1 MKYATVRYG
10 GTGLIVLGM
19 ILFASRIGDQ
29 GGNAVMESRN
39 VASMQ
44 QGLRTTSHPCSPTR
58 NHTVIDTE
66 DLELSCEQF
75 RLDNKPSLEDIFG
88 YLGSE
93 QLEIAQSLHKRIA
106 EWTFPELRID
116 LGSGTSAD
124 KEGVLPTDMPVVDIL
139 NQTKLAALFS
149 EGSIAALRAS
159 HVFEHFTY
167 PQAITAFQ
175 NIRCLL
181 NPELGRAR
189 IATPDAKHPGA
200 DYHEHKLK
208 ADWPSGIFKA
218 SYRDDVYPGHRALWS
233 EAKMAVAAS
242 FAGLNARPLEW
253 WSSDTFCEQPYDG
266 SNGFAIGRSAH
277 RDKRN
282 REKPLTYTSLIMDVT
297 PQKLNDWEASTS

>member
-1 MKYATVRYG
+1 MVA
-10 GTGLIVLGM
+10 I
-19 ILFASRIGDQ
+19 ILLTSPILDQHIDPNASRNI
-29 GGNAVMESRN
+29 VS
-39 VASMQ
+39 VQ
-44 QGLRTTSHPCSPTR
+44 QGLRTAAATTTSLQELDVCRPTP
-58 NHTVIDTE
+58 NHTVIDVE

-75 RLDNKPSLEDIFG
+75 RLENKPSLEDVFA

-93 QLEIAQSLHKRIA
+93 QLQIATSLKQQIV
-106 EWTFPELRID
+106 EWSLPELRVD

-124 KEGVLPTDMPVVDIL
+124 KDGILPTDMPVVDIL
-139 NQTKLAALFS
+139 NQTKLAALFT
-149 EGSIAALRAS
+149 EGSVAALRAS

-167 PQAITAFQ
+167 PQALIAFQ

-181 NPELGRAR
+181 DHDVGYAR

-200 DYHEHKLK
+200 EYHEHKLK

-218 SYRDDVYPGHRALWS
+218 SYRDDIYPGHRALWS

-253 WSSDTFCEQPYDG
+253 WSSDETKFCEQPHDG
-266 SNGFAIGRSAH
+266 SNGFSIGRSAH

-282 REKPLTYTSLIMDVT
+282 REKPLTYTSLIMDVS
-297 PQKLNDWEASTS
+297 PQTLNDWKASTT